1 MRAWKSE
8 VRGNVQMW
16 EKSLEDGCLK
26 GEAGGCTAGEQRADE
41 RRDEKI
47 FKIKLL
53 QINLRVTDGP
63 HSKHRP
69 YI

>member
-1 MRAWKSE
+1 
-8 VRGNVQMW
+8 MW

-53 QINLRVTDGP
+53 QINLRVTGGP